1 MLLYI
6 IPFVLLLVVAIVLK
20 KREASQQDT
29 HDNKANKKVS
39 NKKSAKKNV
48 AKTARTSQRQ
58 QTQTVEE
65 PVAIQETVVEVNK
78 DLKQKIETLIKEKNY
93 SAAEAQI
100 NLALN
105 QDNRQHGLYL
115 SLLDIHLAQKD
126 EFAVNQLLQY
136 LRSLG
141 LHDIVQQA
149 EERQTSLSE
158 KTIEV
163 LEFDTETSVTTQSI
177 PPVEKKVV
185 SADAFDS
192 LINPEQQAK
201 SKAHSFDLLQDEYS
215 STTKTE
221 TPENLKTTDPVP
233 PRADLEFTSN
243 TSIEKTAAPVQETST
258 AEPTVLEFDLAE
270 PKQQPETTQAREAL
284 DFSFGLDTT
293 APTSPTAQENVSSTQ
308 LDNTAPLEFSF
319 DAVAPVTEPVV
330 EEPQTTETLTEFKLD
345 FEVPVTPTAPEP
357 SISEPSTT
365 APSLDFKLDSPALDP
380 QPSFSFDLSEPQTQD
395 LAFESQ
401 TDTPI
406 VSESTSAD
414 PLAQAFPVLLATND
428 ITLNLDLAEQY
439 IELGAYDAA
448 RQLLAQNQESY
459 SVEQKQH
466 SENLLN
472 RIAS

>member
-6 IPFVLLLVVAIVLK
+6 IPFILLLVVAIVLK
-20 KREASQQDT
+20 KREASQQ
-29 HDNKANKKVS
+29 DNKANKKVS

-58 QTQTVEE
+58 QTQVVEE
-65 PVAIQETVVEVNK
+65 PVAIQETVIEVNK

-105 QDNRQHGLYL
+105 QDNRQHALYL
-115 SLLDIHLAQKD
+115 DLLDIHIAQKD
-126 EFAVNQLLQY
+126 EFAVNQLIQHLH
-136 LRSLG
+136 SLG
-141 LHDIVQQA
+141 LTEVAHQA
-149 EERQTSLSE
+149 EQKHAQFSTQEVEVIEFKSEAITPVSDNKTS
-158 KTIEV
+158 T
-163 LEFDTETSVTTQSI
+163 
-177 PPVEKKVV
+177 V
-185 SADAFDS
+185 STAAFDS

-201 SKAHSFDLLQDEYS
+201 STAHSFDLLQDEYT

-221 TPENLKTTDPVP
+221 TQESLKTNELAPQSV
-233 PRADLEFTSN
+233 DLEFSSSTS
-243 TSIEKTAAPVQETST
+243 TEAPATPVQETST
-258 AEPTVLEFDLAE
+258 AEPAVLEFNLAE
-270 PKQQPETTQAREAL
+270 PKQEPETPQSHEAL

-293 APTSPTAQENVSSTQ
+293 TPTSPAAQENVSSAQ

-319 DAVAPVTEPVV
+319 DAVAPVTEPIAD
-330 EEPQTTETLTEFKLD
+330 EPHTTETLTEFKLD
-345 FEVPVTPTAPEP
+345 LEAPVIPTVPEP
-357 SISEPSTT
+357 SISETNTT
-365 APSLDFKLDSPALDP
+365 APSVDFKLDSPALDP

-406 VSESTSAD
+406 VSDSTSAD
-414 PLAQAFPVLLATND
+414 PLAQAFPALLTTNE
-428 ITLNLDLAEQY
+428 ITLNLELAEQY

-459 SVEQKQH
+459 SAEQKQH

>member
-6 IPFVLLLVVAIVLK
+6 IPFILLLVVAIVLK
-20 KREASQQDT
+20 KREASQQD
-29 HDNKANKKVS
+29 NNANKKVS

-58 QTQTVEE
+58 QTQVVEE
-65 PVAIQETVVEVNK
+65 PVAIQETVIEVNK

-141 LHDIVQQA
+141 LHDIVKQA
-149 EERQTSLSE
+149 EEKKAEFAKQE
-158 KTIEV
+158 IEV
-163 LEFDTETSVTTQSI
+163 IEFKTAVETEIPTT
-177 PPVEKKVV
+177 PPVEQNPV
-185 SADAFDS
+185 SSEAFDV
-192 LINPEQQAK
+192 LIDHRPKTNN
-201 SKAHSFDLLQDEYS
+201 SFDLLQDEYT
-215 STTKTE
+215 STKKTE
-221 TPENLKTTDPVP
+221 TQESLKTNELAPQSV
-233 PRADLEFTSN
+233 DLEFSSSTS
-243 TSIEKTAAPVQETST
+243 TEAPVTPVQEIST
-258 AEPTVLEFDLAE
+258 AEPAVLEFNLAK
-270 PKQQPETTQAREAL
+270 PKQEPETPQSHEAL

-293 APTSPTAQENVSSTQ
+293 APTSPAAQENVSSAQ

-319 DAVAPVTEPVV
+319 DAVAPVTEPIAD
-330 EEPQTTETLTEFKLD
+330 EPHTTETLTEFKLD
-345 FEVPVTPTAPEP
+345 LEAPVIPTVPEP
-357 SISEPSTT
+357 SISETNTT
-365 APSLDFKLDSPALDP
+365 APSVDFKLDSPTLDP

-414 PLAQAFPVLLATND
+414 PLAQAFPALLTTNE
-428 ITLNLDLAEQY
+428 ITLNLELAEQY

-459 SVEQKQH
+459 SAEQKQH

>member
-29 HDNKANKKVS
+29 KDNKTNKKVS

-58 QTQTVEE
+58 QTQVVEE
-65 PVAIQETVVEVNK
+65 PVTIQETVVEVNK

-105 QDNRQHGLYL
+105 QDNRQHALYL
-115 SLLDIHLAQKD
+115 DLLDIHIAQKD
-126 EFAVNQLLQY
+126 EFAVNQLIQHLHA
-136 LRSLG
+136 LG
-141 LHDIVQQA
+141 LTEVAHQA
-149 EERQTSLSE
+149 EQKYAQFSTQEVE
-158 KTIEV
+158 VIE
-163 LEFDTETSVTTQSI
+163 FKTETIAPPDDDIKKTT
-177 PPVEKKVV
+177 V
-185 SADAFDS
+185 STAAFDS
-192 LINPEQQAK
+192 LINPEQQTK
-201 SKAHSFDLLQDEYS
+201 SATHSFDLLQDEYS

-221 TPENLKTTDPVP
+221 TQKSSNTNEPASQSVDFEISSNTSTEIPVAPTQETLTTELI
-233 PRADLEFTSN
+233 DLEFN
-243 TSIEKTAAPVQETST
+243 
-258 AEPTVLEFDLAE
+258 LAE
-270 PKQQPETTQAREAL
+270 PKQKPEITQSHEAL

-308 LDNTAPLEFSF
+308 VNNTVPLEFSF
-319 DAVAPVTEPVV
+319 DAVAPVTEPVA

-345 FEVPVTPTAPEP
+345 FEAPVTPTAPEP

-414 PLAQAFPVLLATND
+414 PLAQAFPALLATND

-459 SVEQKQH
+459 SIEQKQH

>member
-6 IPFVLLLVVAIVLK
+6 IPFILLLVVAIVLK
-20 KREASQQDT
+20 KREASQQD
-29 HDNKANKKVS
+29 NNANKKVS

-58 QTQTVEE
+58 QTQVVEE
-65 PVAIQETVVEVNK
+65 PVAIQETVIEVNK

-93 SAAEAQI
+93 PAAEAQI

-141 LHDIVQQA
+141 LHDIVKQA
-149 EERQTSLSE
+149 EERQTSSST
-158 KTIEV
+158 KTVEVIE
-163 LEFDTETSVTTQSI
+163 FNTETPVTAQSI
-177 PPVEKKVV
+177 PPIEKKVV
-185 SADAFDS
+185 STAAFDS

-201 SKAHSFDLLQDEYS
+201 STAHSFDLLQDEYS

-221 TPENLKTTDPVP
+221 TPEILKTTDPAP
-233 PRADLEFTSN
+233 PHADLEFTSN
-243 TSIEKTAAPVQETST
+243 TSIEKTVAPVQETSA
-258 AEPTVLEFDLAE
+258 AEPTVLEFNLAE
-270 PKQQPETTQAREAL
+270 PKQEPETTQAREAL

-308 LDNTAPLEFSF
+308 VDNTVPLEFSF
-319 DAVAPVTEPVV
+319 DAVAPVA

-345 FEVPVTPTAPEP
+345 FEAPMTPTAPEP

-365 APSLDFKLDSPALDP
+365 APSVDFKLDSPALDP

-406 VSESTSAD
+406 VSDSTSAD
-414 PLAQAFPVLLATND
+414 PLAQAFPALLATNE
-428 ITLNLDLAEQY
+428 ITLNLELAEQY

-459 SVEQKQH
+459 SAEQKQH

>member
-6 IPFVLLLVVAIVLK
+6 IPFILLLVVAIVLK
-20 KREASQQDT
+20 KREASQQ
-29 HDNKANKKVS
+29 DNKANKKVS

-58 QTQTVEE
+58 QTQVVEE
-65 PVAIQETVVEVNK
+65 PVAIQETVIEVNK

-105 QDNRQHGLYL
+105 QDNRQHALYL
-115 SLLDIHLAQKD
+115 DLLDIHIAQKD
-126 EFAVNQLLQY
+126 EFAVNQLIQHLH
-136 LRSLG
+136 SLG
-141 LHDIVQQA
+141 LTEVAHQA
-149 EERQTSLSE
+149 EQKHAQFSTQEVEVIEFKSEAITPVSDNKTS
-158 KTIEV
+158 T
-163 LEFDTETSVTTQSI
+163 
-177 PPVEKKVV
+177 V
-185 SADAFDS
+185 STAAFDS

-201 SKAHSFDLLQDEYS
+201 STAHSFDLLQDEYT

-221 TPENLKTTDPVP
+221 TQESLKTNELAPQSV
-233 PRADLEFTSN
+233 DLEFSSSTS
-243 TSIEKTAAPVQETST
+243 TEAPATPVQETST
-258 AEPTVLEFDLAE
+258 AEPAVLEFNLAE
-270 PKQQPETTQAREAL
+270 LKQEPETPQSHEAL

-293 APTSPTAQENVSSTQ
+293 VPTSPTAETEKNLSSTQ
-308 LDNTAPLEFSF
+308 EDNTAPLEFSF
-319 DAVAPVTEPVV
+319 DAIAPVTEPIV
-330 EEPQTTETLTEFKLD
+330 EEPHTTETLTEFKLD
-345 FEVPVTPTAPEP
+345 LEAPVIPTVPEP
-357 SISEPSTT
+357 AVSEPNTT
-365 APSLDFKLDSPALDP
+365 APSVDFKLDSPTLDP

-406 VSESTSAD
+406 VSNSTSTD
-414 PLAQAFPVLLATND
+414 PLAQAFPALLTTNE
-428 ITLNLDLAEQY
+428 IRLNLELAEQY

-448 RQLLAQNQESY
+448 RQLLAQNQEGY
-459 SVEQKQH
+459 SAEQKQH

>member
-6 IPFVLLLVVAIVLK
+6 IPFILLLVVAIVLK
-20 KREASQQDT
+20 KREASQQD
-29 HDNKANKKVS
+29 NNANKKVS

-58 QTQTVEE
+58 QTQVVEE
-65 PVAIQETVVEVNK
+65 PVAIQETVIEVNK

-141 LHDIVQQA
+141 LHDIVKQA
-149 EERQTSLSE
+149 EERQTSSST
-158 KTIEV
+158 KTVEVIE
-163 LEFDTETSVTTQSI
+163 FNTETPVTAQSI
-177 PPVEKKVV
+177 PPIEKKVV
-185 SADAFDS
+185 STAAFDS

-201 SKAHSFDLLQDEYS
+201 STAHSFDLLQDEYS

-221 TPENLKTTDPVP
+221 TPEILKTTDPAP
-233 PRADLEFTSN
+233 LHADLEFTSN
-243 TSIEKTAAPVQETST
+243 TSIEKTVAPVQETSA
-258 AEPTVLEFDLAE
+258 AEPTVLEFNLAE
-270 PKQQPETTQAREAL
+270 PKQEPETTQAREAL

-308 LDNTAPLEFSF
+308 VDNTVPLEFSF
-319 DAVAPVTEPVV
+319 DAVAPVA

-345 FEVPVTPTAPEP
+345 FEAPMTPTAPEP

-365 APSLDFKLDSPALDP
+365 APSVDFKLDSPALDP

-406 VSESTSAD
+406 VSDSTSAD
-414 PLAQAFPVLLATND
+414 PLAQAFPALLATNE
-428 ITLNLDLAEQY
+428 ITLNLELAEQY
-439 IELGAYDAA
+439 IELGAYNAA

-466 SENLLN
+466 SDNLLN